1 MGNKAVGVAHLWG
14 MEVVETGDVCGVDHE
29 DRLVGVGLVEGEA
42 GGEGAEGADAAE
54 ADGVGG
60 DADMGEAVDF
70 YACVL
75 GIDDSSGSCLGAC
88 LGEGCLGEGVYVA
101 VAVGDEGEGVGLC
114 GVAEL
119 SVLPAYLVDY
129 SHGVGELCC

>member
-1 MGNKAVGVAHLWG
+1 
-14 MEVVETGDVCGVDHE
+14 
-29 DRLVGVGLVEGEA
+29 
-42 GGEGAEGADAAE
+42 
-54 ADGVGG
+54 
-60 DADMGEAVDF
+60 MGEAVDF

-75 GIDDSSGSCLGAC
+75 GIDDASGSCLGAC

-129 SHGVGELCC
+129 SHGVGELAYLALAVVVGEDAAVGAYEQAAVAEVVE